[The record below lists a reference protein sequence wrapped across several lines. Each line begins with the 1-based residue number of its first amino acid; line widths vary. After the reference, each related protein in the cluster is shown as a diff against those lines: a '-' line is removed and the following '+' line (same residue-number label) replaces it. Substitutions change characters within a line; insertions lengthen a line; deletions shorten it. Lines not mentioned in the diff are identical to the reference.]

1 MAEERMT
8 TGERI
13 RQSRK
18 QAHMSAETLARRC
31 GLSPATIYRYEN
43 GKISKISSE
52 QLSNIAE
59 ALDTPLS
66 YLLGL
71 DDELPPLPPDAY
83 PIDPSEYH
91 KIPILGRIAAGLPI
105 YAEENLEG
113 YTLTDL
119 NEGAEYFALRVRG
132 DSMNAAR
139 LHDGDLI
146 IVRRQSEVED
156 GEIAVVLVDDED
168 ATVKR
173 FYHSKN
179 TVTLMPQSYNPK
191 HKPQIYSLAHTSIR
205 VLGKVVKA
213 ETFF

>member
-1 MAEERMT
+1 MEGKRMT

-13 RQSRK
+13 RQCRK
-18 QAHMSAETLARRC
+18 QAHMDAATLAKRC
-31 GLSPATIYRYEN
+31 GVSRATIYRFEN
-43 GKISKISSE
+43 GGTSISTE
-52 QLSNIAE
+52 QLENIAE

-66 YLLGL
+66 YLIGL

-83 PIDPSEYH
+83 PIDPTEYR

-156 GEIAVVLVDDED
+156 GEIAVVLVDDDD

-173 FYHSKN
+173 FYHSRN

-191 HKPQIYSLAHTSIR
+191 HKPQIYNLAHTSIR

>member
-1 MAEERMT
+1 MT
-8 TGERI
+8 VGERI
-13 RQSRK
+13 RARRK
-18 QAHMSAETLARRC
+18 EQGLNAEALAKRC
-31 GLSPATIYRYEN
+31 GLSPATVYRYEN
-43 GKISKISSE
+43 GEIGKIGTEK
-52 QLSNIAE
+52 LGAIAR
-59 ALDTPLS
+59 ALNTTPA
-66 YLLGL
+66 YLMGWE
-71 DDELPPLPPDAY
+71 DDYLPPGAY
-83 PIDPSEYH
+83 PVDLSGYH

-119 NEGAEYFALRVRG
+119 NGGSEYFALRVRG

-156 GEIAVVLVDDED
+156 GEIAVVLVGEED

-173 FYHSKN
+173 FYHVGS
-179 TVTLMPQSYNPK
+179 TVTLLPQSTNPE
-191 HKPQIYSLAHTSIR
+191 HRPQIYDLKQTPIR
-205 VLGKVVKA
+205 VLGKVIKA

>member
-1 MAEERMT
+1 MT

-13 RQSRK
+13 RTCRK
-18 QAHMSAETLARRC
+18 QAHMSAETLAKRC

-43 GKISKISSE
+43 GEIGKIGTEK
-52 QLSNIAE
+52 LGAIAE
-59 ALDTPLS
+59 ALNTTLT
-66 YLLGL
+66 YLMGW
-71 DDELPPLPPDAY
+71 DEEVPPLPPDAY
-83 PIDPSEYH
+83 PVDLSQYRR
-91 KIPILGRIAAGLPI
+91 IPILGRIAAGLPI

-119 NEGAEYFALRVRG
+119 NGGGEYFALRVRG

-146 IVRRQSEVED
+146 IVRRQCEVED
-156 GEIAVVLVDDED
+156 GEIAVVLVGDDD

-173 FYHSKN
+173 FYHAGN
-179 TVTLMPQSYNPK
+179 TVTLLPQSTNPV
-191 HKPQIYSLAHTSIR
+191 HKPQIYNLARTSIR